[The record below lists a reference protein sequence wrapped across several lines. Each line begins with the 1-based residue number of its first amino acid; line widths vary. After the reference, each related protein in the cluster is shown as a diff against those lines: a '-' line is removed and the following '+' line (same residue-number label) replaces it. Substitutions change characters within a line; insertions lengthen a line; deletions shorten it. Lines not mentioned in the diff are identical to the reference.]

1 MNIKEQNVIVEIAV
15 ISDDGFIVPSVVMLT
30 SAKINKL
37 PSSKYRIH
45 FFSVGLNAFWQRKLL
60 ELSSDDFEIIIYETD
75 TEKYKEVGI
84 SIHVTPTTFL
94 KIDLA
99 QLLQNVDKVLHIDGD
114 ALVFQDLT
122 ELYSEELND
131 TPLGVVNSMYLDRS
145 GYIKNVVGVE
155 KGFNAGIMLMNLKE
169 WRKTNATAQLTSML
183 LSAPKQ
189 WIYLEQDCMSA
200 YFYGNLKYLH
210 PRNNCCFYVWK
221 DNYAIEELNEY
232 YAMDY
237 SCYEAFT
244 DDAVILHL
252 AGTPGRRPW
261 QVVNGVYAD
270 VWQMY
275 YNFSPLKHLPLERK
289 DFVNDLLLENYP
301 VLLIKYRFAKIMSKL
316 CWGKQR
322 EKYQSRQKQLYV
334 HIRRCRDMMST
345 LDYRSKN

>member
-1 MNIKEQNVIVEIAV
+1 MKIKEQYPIVEIAV

-30 SAKINKL
+30 SAKFNKS

-99 QLLQNVDKVLHIDGD
+99 QLLPNVDKVLHIDGD
-114 ALVFQDLT
+114 VLVFQDLT

-131 TPLGVVNSMYLDRS
+131 SPLGVVNSMYLDRS

-169 WRKTNATAQLTSML
+169 WRQSDATEKLTSML
-183 LSAPKQ
+183 LSAPKE

-232 YAMDY
+232 YGMDY
-237 SCYEAFT
+237 SCYEELI

-261 QVVNGVYAD
+261 QVVNGVFAD

-275 YNFSPLKHLPLERK
+275 YDRSPLKHLHIERA
-289 DFVNDLLLENYP
+289 DLAWNLFIECYP
-301 VLLIKYRFAKIMSKL
+301 ILLIKYWFVKVWSEL
-316 CWGKQR
+316 CWGKKR
-322 EKYQSRQKQLYV
+322 RIYKVRKKQLYWQIWKV
-334 HIRRCRDMMST
+334 RRHLKKERQ
-345 LDYRSKN
+345 NH